1 MEAPAATR
9 FIRPEVL
16 ARIANLDLLARG
28 VVEGFVAGLHRS
40 PYKGLST
47 DFVEYRPYIP
57 GDDLMHVDWKLYA
70 RTDRYYVKEYEDE
83 TNTRLTLLV
92 DVSRSMDYASGEV
105 TKRTYAAY
113 LAAALAHL
121 ALRQRDA
128 VGLVRFDDDV
138 RTYIPPR
145 GARSHLHAVLQ
156 ALDDDA
162 PGAPTDLGKPLHL
175 LAERLPP
182 RGLVILLSDLLDDP
196 DRLADGLRHFR
207 FRGHEVV
214 VFHLL
219 DPAEVHF
226 SFDEMVE
233 FEDLETGERVLV
245 EAEAAREHYLAELQ
259 RFTEAVRS
267 ACGALG
273 ADYHRIVTDQPLD
286 FALFEYLAGRARRSR
301 R

>member
-1 MEAPAATR
+1 MEAPAPTR
-9 FIRPEVL
+9 FIRPDIL
-16 ARIANLDLLARG
+16 ARISNLELLARG

-83 TNTRLTLLV
+83 TNMRLALLV
-92 DVSRSMDYASGEV
+92 DVSRSMDYASGAV
-105 TKRTYAAY
+105 SKRTYASY

-121 ALRQRDA
+121 ALGQRDA
-128 VGLVRFDDDV
+128 VGLMCFDDDV

-145 GARSHLHAVLQ
+145 SARTHLHALLA
-156 ALDDDA
+156 ALGDET
-162 PGAPTDLGKPLHL
+162 PGAATDFGKPLHL
-175 LAERLPP
+175 LAERIPR
-182 RGLVILLSDLLDDP
+182 RGLVILFSDLFDDP
-196 DRLADGLRHFR
+196 ASIADGLRHFR

-219 DPAEVHF
+219 DPAEARF
-226 SFDEMVE
+226 EFEDMVE

-245 EAEAAREHYLAELQ
+245 EAEAAREHYLAELE

-286 FALFEYLAGRARRSR
+286 FALFEYLAARARRKPR
-301 R
+301 